1 MDQFFAWG
9 MMLRP
14 MFLWYVFHVSL
25 CWQLIKGTQDIWCKI
40 CPSCEPFCSLH
51 IACLLGILKQF
62 VSTSFVSFS
71 FLSSNIWKKYVRRS
85 RLDALL
91 MLEIMPSSLQSLN
104 VSYIKYKSLLKDYA
118 SHWYHI
124 LYNWYCLYI
133 CLMDRARWEHPYTGT
148 YTKLMNLSQ
157 NQ

>member
-40 CPSCEPFCSLH
+40 CPSCELFCSLH

-62 VSTSFVSFS
+62 VSTSFVSFHFDHQTFS
-71 FLSSNIWKKYVRRS
+71 GRSMSAEERWMPYWCWKWCHHR
-85 RLDALL
+85 
-91 MLEIMPSSLQSLN
+91 N

-148 YTKLMNLSQ
+148 YTKLMNHSQ